1 MTKQT
6 LFIVLS
12 LTLSASLSAQSSLGR
27 LDDVLGYRSA
37 SCSEAERLPPR
48 SILRHVST
56 GGGGIHSWLHV
67 SPKFLS
73 WIATIG
79 GTALIVTGA
88 ASDNDR
94 FRKGAIITGSIL
106 APIGLYG
113 VLTGSGS
120 VPELAEKSTVREY
133 ESVVRLLFRSRW
145 DDRPRVLELIRQYP
159 ELHKTLLF
167 SMRMLRNPDE
177 ESAADRAFVD
187 WYLTFAR
194 E

>member
-1 MTKQT
+1 MTKQI

-133 ESVVRLLFRSRW
+133 ESVVRLLFRSRR

-159 ELHKTLLF
+159 ELHKKLLF
-167 SMRMLRNPDE
+167 SMRMLRR
-177 ESAADRAFVD
+177 RATHGVSRPGSD
-187 WYLTFAR
+187 LEGTP
-194 E
+194 

>member
-1 MTKQT
+1 MTKQI

-145 DDRPRVLELIRQYP
+145 MIARV
-159 ELHKTLLF
+159 F
-167 SMRMLRNPDE
+167 WS
-177 ESAADRAFVD
+177 
-187 WYLTFAR
+187 
-194 E
+194 